1 MKRVLMLIPCA
12 WILAGCGAN
21 IDQLQQ
27 WMRDTEK
34 SLPRKIDPLPPVKP
48 FEPFT
53 YEGFDLLD
61 PFKPRVL
68 QPKAGA
74 GLADSPQLSASRR
87 REPLEAFSLDQ
98 LKMVGTLQQ
107 GKETYA
113 LVRAD
118 RTLFRV
124 RKGNYMGQNVGL
136 ITDIAEGEI
145 KLKEIVQDSAGD
157 WSERITSIQLL
168 EEGTKK

>member
-1 MKRVLMLIPCA
+1 VRSSILAIPLVA
-12 WILAGCGAN
+12 LLAGCAPGTEEVQKRMGD
-21 IDQLQQ
+21 I
-27 WMRDTEK
+27 EK
-34 SLPRKIDPLPPVKP
+34 SLPRKIDPLPPVRP
-48 FEPFT
+48 FSPFT
-53 YEGFDLLD
+53 YEGFDLMD

-68 QPKAGA
+68 QAAKGA
-74 GLADSPQLSASRR
+74 GLINSPQLVASRR

-118 RTLFRV
+118 KTLFRV
-124 RKGNYMGQNVGL
+124 RKGNYLGQNVGL
-136 ITDIAEGEI
+136 ITDITEGEV

-157 WSERITSIQLL
+157 WAERLTSIQLL